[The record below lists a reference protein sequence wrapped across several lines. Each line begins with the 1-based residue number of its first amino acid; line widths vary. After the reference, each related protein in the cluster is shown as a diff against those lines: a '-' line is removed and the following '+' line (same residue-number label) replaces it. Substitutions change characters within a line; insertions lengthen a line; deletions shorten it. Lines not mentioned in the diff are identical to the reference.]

1 MLCGSAV
8 WVVLWERCGHCHCY
22 TRQIGVW
29 PVSSSSPLSTAS
41 TVAHTHVVS
50 VLLYVC
56 CLSVFLYVCCLYVC
70 CLSVVLYM
78 CVASQRFYMCVASQC
93 FYMCVASQRF
103 YMCVVY
109 MRVASQCFYMCVL
122 PLRTSSMCRVGQNRI
137 FTLYMAVCLVNS
149 LPNTPYI
156 NRIYIYIIYGSGQP

>member
-1 MLCGSAV
+1 MTATDNVTKSFVGVAVGVLCGCCVGVLYGWCCGSAV
-8 WVVLWERCGHCHCY
+8 DTVTVTQGKLAFGLFL
-22 TRQIGVW
+22 
-29 PVSSSSPLSTAS
+29 PLPLCQRPARW
-41 TVAHTHVVS
+41 HTHT
-50 VLLYVC
+50 
-56 CLSVFLYVCCLYVC
+56 LSQC
-70 CLSVVLYM
+70 
-78 CVASQRFYMCVASQC
+78 FYMCVASQC